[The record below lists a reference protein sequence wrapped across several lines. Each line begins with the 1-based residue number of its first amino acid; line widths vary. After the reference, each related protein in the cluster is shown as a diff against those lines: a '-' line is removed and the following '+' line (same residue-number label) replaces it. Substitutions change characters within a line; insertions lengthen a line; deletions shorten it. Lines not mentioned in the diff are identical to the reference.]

1 MVLPAYSP
9 ELLRGPQRRDD
20 LVAEYFN
27 QGYTNNE
34 IVFALLSTH
43 GVCISLAT
51 LKIILQR
58 LRLRRRHNTMSP
70 IHDITGAILDIIEH
84 SGQCLGYRTV
94 WTRLCSQYNIR
105 VTRNEVKKLMRVID
119 GQAVERRRKR
129 RLLRRICRG
138 PNYVWPIYG
147 YDKLK
152 PFGFAIHG
160 AIDAFSR
167 RILWLVV
174 GSSNSN
180 PDIIAMYYLDTV
192 RQLGGSP
199 LRCRCD
205 LGTENSKLEELQT
218 FFTVFNGAD
227 AAESSDTCFMYG
239 KSTANQCIEAWWSI
253 LRRQASDRWIN
264 FCKNLRDDGLIRDH
278 ECVKHGMFAVLFH
291 GSSAK
296 GAQPSGDSLEPAYNP
311 NKEE

>member
-1 MVLPAYSP
+1 
-9 ELLRGPQRRDD
+9 
-20 LVAEYFN
+20 
-27 QGYTNNE
+27 
-34 IVFALLSTH
+34 
-43 GVCISLAT
+43 
-51 LKIILQR
+51 
-58 LRLRRRHNTMSP
+58 MSP
-70 IHDITGAILDIIEH
+70 IYDITGAILDIIEH

-105 VTRNEVKKLMRVID
+105 VTRNEVMKLMRVID

-129 RLLRRICRG
+129 RLLRRIYICRG
-138 PNYVWPIYG
+138 PNYVWHIYG

-160 AIDAFSR
+160 A
-167 RILWLVV
+167 
-174 GSSNSN
+174 
-180 PDIIAMYYLDTV
+180 
-192 RQLGGSP
+192 
-199 LRCRCD
+199 
-205 LGTENSKLEELQT
+205 
-218 FFTVFNGAD
+218 
-227 AAESSDTCFMYG
+227 
-239 KSTANQCIEAWWSI
+239 ANQRIEAWWSI
-253 LRRQASDRWIN
+253 LRRQASDWWLN